1 MIGGGSGIEYGP
13 KAGAPASIARTI
25 RATRTITQR
34 FICFGRIVLRAGE
47 TGGGWLC
54 SSLYTH
60 ASMSGKVKAAV
71 AGANGYAGMTLVNLL
86 ARHPNVEL
94 RQLTSRSFAGKP
106 YESVFPLLELKGEF
120 LPDPDPAG
128 IDVVFSCL
136 PHNIGAA
143 KAGAWLAAGARVIDM
158 SADCRLKDPSQ
169 YPKWYRQE
177 HPAPALL
184 ARAVFGLP
192 ELHEHELQKAELI
205 AVPGCFSTS
214 AILALAPA
222 VASGLAGSDIII
234 DAKSGVSGAGRSPS
248 MGVHFSEV
256 NESLGAY
263 AIEGHRHTPEM
274 TQELSALGRNGIQIT
289 FVPHLAPMTRGIL
302 ATCYFDLKGSLAQLQ
317 DAYREFYAGQ
327 PFTRVIPQSPST
339 KLASHSNL
347 CLVNVSAQNDKA
359 VVTAAL
365 DNLVKGAS
373 GQGVECFNIAFGFD
387 RRTALEAPI
396 QWP

>member
-1 MIGGGSGIEYGP
+1 
-13 KAGAPASIARTI
+13 
-25 RATRTITQR
+25 
-34 FICFGRIVLRAGE
+34 
-47 TGGGWLC
+47 
-54 SSLYTH
+54 
-60 ASMSGKVKAAV
+60 MSGKVKAAI

-86 ARHPNVEL
+86 ARHPHVEL

-106 YESVFPLLELKGEF
+106 FESVFPLLELKGEF
-120 LPDPDPAG
+120 VPDPDPAG
-128 IDVVFSCL
+128 LDVVFSCL
-136 PHNIGAA
+136 PHNVGAA
-143 KAGAWLAAGARVIDM
+143 KAGGWLEAGARVIDM
-158 SADCRLKDPSQ
+158 SADFRLKDKSQ

-177 HPAPALL
+177 HPAQALL
-184 ARAVFGLP
+184 GKAVLGLP
-192 ELHEHELQKAELI
+192 ELHGSELIGAELI
-205 AVPGCFSTS
+205 AVPGCYSTA

-222 VASGLAGSDIII
+222 VASGLVGSDIVV
-234 DAKSGVSGAGRSPS
+234 DAKSGVSGSGRSPS
-248 MGVHFSEV
+248 IGVHFSEV

-263 AIEGHRHTPEM
+263 AIEGHRHLPEIV
-274 TQELSALGRNGIQIT
+274 QELTGILGVLDSPLTPASRGSSPRSGEPRVRIT

-302 ATCYFDLKGSLAQLQ
+302 ATCYFDLKGSLSQLQ

-327 PFTRVIPQSPST
+327 PFTRVVPQSPTT

-347 CLVNVSAQNDKA
+347 CLVNVAAQNEKA

-387 RRTALEAPI
+387 RKTALEAPV